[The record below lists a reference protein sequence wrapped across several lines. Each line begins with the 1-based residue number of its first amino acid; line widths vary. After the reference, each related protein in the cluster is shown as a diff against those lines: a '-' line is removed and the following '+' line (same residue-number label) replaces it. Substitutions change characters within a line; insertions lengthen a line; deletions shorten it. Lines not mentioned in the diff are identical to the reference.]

1 MRGATLLTVLILVS
15 LAAVLIPYGVLAGI
29 PSFAASYLFW
39 SVLTLAVIVVF
50 GLVYTSRWGRK
61 S

>member
-15 LAAVLIPYGVLAGI
+15 LAAVLIPYGVLGGI

-50 GLVYTSRWGRK
+50 AFVYTSRWGRK